1 MTIISGAA
9 FLAILQG
16 EIPQTAHRLSRLT
29 TEKKG
34 HQCRYGPPV
43 GNICELNRRAQC
55 GRFLQN
61 HASSYAPCRMVCYGL
76 IVIADGLN
84 MLDASEANMTFY
96 SKEIIDQE
104 LPEGE
109 LPVVTSNEEA

>member
-1 MTIISGAA
+1 
-9 FLAILQG
+9 
-16 EIPQTAHRLSRLT
+16 
-29 TEKKG
+29 
-34 HQCRYGPPV
+34 
-43 GNICELNRRAQC
+43 
-55 GRFLQN
+55 
-61 HASSYAPCRMVCYGL
+61 MVCYGL

-84 MLDASEANMTFY
+84 VLDASDANMTFY